1 MNSQKI
7 DVYLGVGG
15 AFAGFDMLKVAW
27 RRIGVDINLLL
38 SIKEEGGV

>member
-15 AFAGFDMLKVAW
+15 VFPAGLDMAMMILFSRSVGIDDVNNYYK
-27 RRIGVDINLLL
+27 
-38 SIKEEGGV
+38 